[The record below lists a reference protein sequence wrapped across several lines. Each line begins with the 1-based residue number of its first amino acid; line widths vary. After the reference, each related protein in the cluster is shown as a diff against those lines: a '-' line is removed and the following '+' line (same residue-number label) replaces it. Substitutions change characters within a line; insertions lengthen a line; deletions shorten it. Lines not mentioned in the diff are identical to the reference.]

1 MANRRQYLDFT
12 WRYHYT
18 GRDRN
23 LTFVTQDQSPGTVSA
38 ERDNSRY
45 CGCEVAI
52 ARGSAIKEII
62 TRIDL
67 YCKTS
72 DAFEH
77 KIREIERA
85 IARHGHKSTIRRQGT
100 NVEIT
105 TRVTKGPLGFP
116 DIDRIRQQILVQIED
131 IVKQTPW

>member
-1 MANRRQYLDFT
+1 MANRREYLDFT

-18 GRDRN
+18 GHDRN
-23 LTFVTQDQSPGTVSA
+23 LTFVTQDQSPGIVSA

-45 CGCEVAI
+45 CDCEVTI
-52 ARGSAIKEII
+52 ARGSAIKEIT

-67 YCKTS
+67 YCKIFG
-72 DAFEH
+72 AFEH

-85 IARHGHKSTIRRQGT
+85 IARHGYKNTIRRQGT

-116 DIDRIRQQILVQIED
+116 NIDGI
-131 IVKQTPW
+131 

>member
-23 LTFVTQDQSPGTVSA
+23 LTYVTQDQSTGIVST
-38 ERDNSRY
+38 ERENSRY

-52 ARGSAIKEII
+52 ARGSAIKEIT

-67 YCKTS
+67 YCKS
-72 DAFEH
+72 FDAFEH

-85 IARHGHKSTIRRQGT
+85 IARHGYKSTIRRSHSKIWTFYQF
-100 NVEIT
+100 
-105 TRVTKGPLGFP
+105 LA
-116 DIDRIRQQILVQIED
+116 
-131 IVKQTPW
+131 